1 MPRDRDLALDSSHAT
16 GHAGP
21 VSMGCMQVA
30 EHAQPLHVG
39 QGRIGVLFLH
49 GFNSSPHALRE
60 WAQITADAGY
70 RVALP
75 RLPGHG
81 THWRELN
88 ATRWRDWYNCAER
101 EFLALTGACDQVFV
115 AGHSMGAALA
125 LRLASQ
131 HPGEVAGLAL
141 VNPALLLY
149 GSQRLVLL
157 ASGVVPTVP
166 SRAHDISRPG
176 SKRHGYDHTPL
187 APAVSMF
194 RMFADVRASLDLISC
209 PTLVFRSTADHV
221 VPGRSTDYLQ
231 THLSSDE
238 IVVRDLPLSY
248 HVATLDYDRDRI
260 FAETL
265 AFIAAHSQ

>member
-1 MPRDRDLALDSSHAT
+1 MAT
-16 GHAGP
+16 
-21 VSMGCMQVA
+21 MQVA
-30 EHAQPLHVG
+30 QHARPLHLG
-39 QGRIGVLFLH
+39 QGRIAVLFLH

-60 WAQITADAGY
+60 WAQLTADAGY

-88 ATRWRDWYNCAER
+88 ATRWRDWYHCAER
-101 EFLALTGACDQVFV
+101 EFLALADTCDQVFI
-115 AGHSMGAALA
+115 AGHSMGATLA

-131 HPGEVAGLAL
+131 HPARVAGLTL

-176 SKRHGYDHTPL
+176 SQRHGYDHTPL

-194 RMFADVRASLDLISC
+194 RMFADVRASLDLIHC
-209 PTLVFRSTADHV
+209 PTLIFRSTADHV

-238 IVVRDLPLSY
+238 IVVRDLPRSY
-248 HVATLDYDRDRI
+248 HVATLDYDRDLI

>member
-1 MPRDRDLALDSSHAT
+1 MAP
-16 GHAGP
+16 
-21 VSMGCMQVA
+21 MQVA
-30 EHAQPLHVG
+30 AHAQPLHLG
-39 QGRIGVLFLH
+39 RGRIAVLFLH

-60 WAQITADAGY
+60 WAQFTADAGY

-88 ATRWRDWYNCAER
+88 ATRWRDWYHLAER
-101 EFLALTGACDQVFV
+101 EFLTLADSCDQVFV

-131 HPGEVAGLAL
+131 HPQQVAGLSL

-149 GSQRLVLL
+149 GFQRLVPM
-157 ASGVVPTVP
+157 ASLVVPTVP

-176 SKRHGYDHTPL
+176 SARHGYDHTPL

-194 RMFADVRASLDLISC
+194 HLLADVRASLDLVHC
-209 PTLVFRSTADHV
+209 PTLIFRSASDHV

-238 IVVRDLPLSY
+238 ILVRDLPRSY
-248 HVATLDYDRDRI
+248 HVATLDYDREQI
-260 FAETL
+260 FSETL
-265 AFIAAHSQ
+265 AFVAAHSH